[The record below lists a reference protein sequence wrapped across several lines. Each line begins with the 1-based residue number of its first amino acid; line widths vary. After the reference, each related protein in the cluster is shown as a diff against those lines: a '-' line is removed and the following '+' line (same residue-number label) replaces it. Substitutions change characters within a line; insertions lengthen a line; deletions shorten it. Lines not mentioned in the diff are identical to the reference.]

1 MAENQLLER
10 MTNKVGPLPAWAW
23 AAIPAVGYI
32 GYSYYKAAK
41 GDTTATDTT
50 ATDPLLD
57 PTAGYGLNTGGS
69 YLPGYG
75 AIDGSGNL
83 PYVGT
88 PTYNNQTWSRQA
100 INFLIS
106 EGISA
111 SDAITA
117 INAYINGYPPTLNST
132 QMAALQKA
140 ITKFGPAPETAY
152 IPTLSGSTSPTPTTV
167 KVPEQPTTVS
177 ASQSGAHGI
186 KVIWGPPQQLGGSAI
201 IGYKV
206 ELYKRTLSTTT
217 GTPLGGTPVHA
228 DTTTTWSIAQSQLVL
243 AGARTAF
250 FSGLASKTV
259 YLARVYARNVKGY
272 GPYTQSG
279 SVTIP

>member
-50 ATDPLLD
+50 ATDTTTD

-111 SDAITA
+111 SDSITA

-132 QMAALQKA
+132 QMAALQQA

-152 IPTLSGSTSPTPTTV
+152 LPTLAGSTSPTPTTT
-167 KVPEQPTTVS
+167 KVPEQPTTVVAAPYGTRAIRVS
-177 ASQSGAHGI
+177 
-186 KVIWGPPQQLGGSAI
+186 WGPPQQLGGSTV

-206 ELYKRTLSTTT
+206 ELYRRGTTAT
-217 GTPLGGTPVHA
+217 PGTPLGTPVHA
-228 DTTTTWSIAQSQLVL
+228 DTITSWAVAQSQLTL
-243 AGARTAF
+243 GSARQAVFT
-250 FSGLASKTV
+250 GLASKTV

-279 SVTIP
+279 SVTVP

>member
-50 ATDPLLD
+50 ATDPSLD

-69 YLPGYG
+69 YLPSYG

-111 SDAITA
+111 SDSITA

-152 IPTLSGSTSPTPTTV
+152 LPTLAGGTSPTPTTT
-167 KVPEQPTTVS
+167 KVPEQPTTVV
-177 ASQSGAHGI
+177 AAPYGTRGI
-186 KVIWGPPQQLGGSAI
+186 RVTWGPPQQLGGSAV

-206 ELYKRTLSTTT
+206 ELYKRTISTGT

-228 DTTTTWSIAQSQLVL
+228 DTTTSWSVAQSQLTL
-243 AGARTAF
+243 PNARQAIFT
-250 FSGLASKTV
+250 GLASKTV
-259 YLARVYARNVKGY
+259 YLARVYARNIKGY
-272 GPYTQSG
+272 GPFTASTG
-279 SVTIP
+279 VTVP